1 MEISIKDN
9 FFKDIDMEKVNIGM
23 QIRMFIK
30 DFGKTIRKM
39 IKIVLFS
46 FQQDQFIKVKLK
58 MANIMD
64 MVNLQG
70 QEITIIKETI

>member
-9 FFKDIDMEKVNIGM
+9 FFKGIDMEKVNIDM

-46 FQQDQFIKVKLK
+46 FRQDQFIKVKLK
-58 MANIMD
+58 MASIMD
-64 MVNLQG
+64 MVNSQG